1 MKIFSALVGNLSKR
15 LHSLPMDIGMND
27 VLDFSSAEFELEF
40 HRTIEII
47 NNKFLYQSGKDCA
60 NIKAM
65 DRMKY
70 AINKE

>member
-1 MKIFSALVGNLSKR
+1 
-15 LHSLPMDIGMND
+15 MND